1 MTQKMVKLLIPF
13 ESLVDSITKLSL
25 AEKRLLGELLAE
37 HMTQAEAEPPTV
49 QTEIREARPVYPVEA
64 APLLDEHIV
73 ELKRQVASL
82 LDTLPETKLAVVF
95 DFVQFLNEQE
105 RQMDWMNAQRQSAAY
120 QEWAGSDNDIYDEI
134 FADAHPAR

>member
-1 MTQKMVKLLIPF
+1 MVRLLIPL

-37 HMTQAEAEPPTV
+37 PPTV

-64 APLLDEHIV
+64 APPLDEHIV

-95 DFVQFLNEQE
+95 DFVQFLTEQE
-105 RQMDWMNAQRQSAAY
+105 RQINWMNAQRQSAAY

-134 FADAHPAR
+134 FADAYPAR

>member
-1 MTQKMVKLLIPF
+1 MIQKTVRLLIPF

-37 HMTQAEAEPPTV
+37 PPTV
-49 QTEIREARPVYPVEA
+49 QTEIREARPVYPAEA
-64 APLLDEHIV
+64 APPLDEHIV

-95 DFVQFLNEQE
+95 DFVQFLTEQE
-105 RQMDWMNAQRQSAAY
+105 RQINWMNAQRQSATY
-120 QEWAGSDNDIYDEI
+120 QEWAGSDNDIYDKI
-134 FADAHPAR
+134 FADVHPER

>member
-1 MTQKMVKLLIPF
+1 MTQKMVRLLIPF

-37 HMTQAEAEPPTV
+37 PPTV
-49 QTEIREARPVYPVEA
+49 QTEIREARPIYPVEA
-64 APLLDEHIV
+64 APPLDEHIV

-95 DFVQFLNEQE
+95 DFVQFLTEQE
-105 RQMDWMNAQRQSAAY
+105 RQINWMNAQRQSAAY